1 MDKPSKI
8 RDDLI
13 IRENVKGDGTKVYVI
28 KDPLTDAYFQIGEPE
43 YYIISILDGNK
54 SVSEIAADFKARFQV
69 DIELETIDGFLNH
82 LQNLCFLDNDLT
94 RQELLTKQRI
104 ASVDTK
110 RTTYQKAVFIKIKA
124 VDPGKLFER
133 LINYSRFF
141 FTRKFIWGAAF
152 LISFAFLLTVSN
164 NRAITGD
171 FSRLLNLQ
179 GIIIFYVSM
188 FAVLVMHEFAHG
200 LACKYYG
207 GEVHEIGFLLIYF
220 QPAFY
225 CNVSDAWLFTEKSKR
240 LLVSLAGG
248 FFQLFLWALA
258 VIVWRVTA
266 QDTLINEI
274 ALAVIYFAGIA
285 TLFNFNPLLKYDG
298 YYLLSDWLEIP
309 NLRKKA
315 GSYWRGLMR
324 KIFLGAKS
332 ENSHLTLKEKRIFFY
347 YGFLSFIYVVFV
359 LGYFF
364 LLLAKFL
371 VSRLGGTGFV
381 IFAAIMAFLFR
392 NIIMDAFQ
400 GAGEMVKARQSAFKK
415 GRTWI
420 IIGLIIIILFF
431 VIFFVRWPLRV
442 KGDLV
447 INPLQSLLLKYNSA
461 GYAEVVLYDIE
472 SRNPGQQR
480 QVNVFSGYYTT
491 TRVLPQVSLNDTI
504 KAGDVIARLV
514 NSETLRLIDDYK
526 ARLKQAEAE
535 LKLLKEGPRS
545 QEIDQ
550 ARNTMN
556 EYEAQ
561 LQSAT
566 QNLQRINDMHSKKLI
581 AEQDWEKAHTDSA
594 VWDSKF
600 KAARSYLWMLKA
612 GNRPEQIKAKE
623 AEVAGLK
630 SQLNFHSEEQQSFE
644 IKSDIN
650 GVVLR
655 VDTGETVCEVTNLDT
670 MEARI
675 SLSEKELADIA
686 PGQKV
691 KFKVRGYPALY
702 FTGEVTRIDSK
713 IILDSNGD
721 RVIEI
726 SCRVPNDNK
735 ILKPGMTGVANIYCG
750 SRPFSY
756 HIYRKFFRTIR
767 TEFWDWFDWL

>member
-28 KDPLTDAYFQIGEPE
+28 KDPLTEAYFQVGEPE
-43 YYIISILDGNK
+43 YFIISILDGTK
-54 SVSEIAADFKARFQV
+54 SVSEIAADFKQRFQV

-104 ASVDTK
+104 ASVETK
-110 RTTYQKAVFIKIKA
+110 KTTFQKAVFIKIKA
-124 VDPGKLFER
+124 IDPGRLFDR
-133 LINYSRFF
+133 LINYCRFF
-141 FTRKFIWGAAF
+141 FTRKFVWSAGF
-152 LISFAFLLTVSN
+152 LISFAFLLTLSN
-164 NRAITGD
+164 NIAITSD

-188 FAVLVMHEFAHG
+188 FVVLVLHEFAHG
-200 LACKYYG
+200 LACKHYG

-240 LLVSLAGG
+240 LTVSLAGG
-248 FFQLFLWALA
+248 FFQLFLWAVA
-258 VIVWRVTA
+258 VIIWRVTS

-309 NLRKKA
+309 NLRRKA

-324 KIFLGAKS
+324 KIFLGDQTV
-332 ENSHLTLKEKRIFFY
+332 NSHLTSREKRIFFY

-392 NIIMDAFQ
+392 NIIMDAVE
-400 GAGEMVKARQSAFKK
+400 GAGEMIKARRSAFRK

-420 IIGLIIIILFF
+420 LIGLLTVILFF
-431 VIFFVRWPLRV
+431 VIFFVRVPLRV

-491 TRVLPQVSLNDTI
+491 TRVLPQVKLNDTV
-504 KAGDVIARLV
+504 KAGEVIARLV
-514 NSETLRLIDDYK
+514 NSETLRLIDDYR

-535 LKLLKEGPRS
+535 LTLLKEGPRP

-561 LQSAT
+561 LKSAT
-566 QNLQRINDMHSKKLI
+566 LTLQRINDMLTKNLVSKQ
-581 AEQDWEKAHTDSA
+581 EWEKAHTDSA

-630 SQLNFHSEEQQSFE
+630 SQLDFQSREQQSFE
-644 IKSDIN
+644 IKSEIN
-650 GVVLR
+650 GVVLQ

-675 SLSEKELADIA
+675 YLSEKELSDIA

-691 KFKVRGYPALY
+691 KFKVRGYPAFNFY
-702 FTGEVTRIDSK
+702 GEVTRIDSK
-713 IILDSNGD
+713 VGVDGRGN
-721 RVIEI
+721 RVIEV
-726 SCRVPNDNK
+726 SSRVPNDNR
-735 ILKPGMTGVANIYCG
+735 ILIPGMTGVANIYCG